1 MTSRVLYTST
11 PEFGVP
17 TLRRLARD
25 QRFQIA
31 GVITQPD
38 KPAGRGLKLT
48 PPPVKLAALDLGI
61 PVLQPKS
68 LRTPEAQAII
78 RALEPDVGA
87 VVAYGQWIPAE
98 VFDLP
103 PKRTIN
109 IHPSLLPRHRGA
121 APVVAALL
129 AGDDEVGL
137 SAHFVEDEMDAGDV
151 LAQLSMPVGEGDTTG
166 SLMARLSEAAA
177 PFLVETLAAWVA
189 GDITPK
195 PQDHSQASWI
205 DRLEK
210 TAGLIDW
217 TMPSQHIA
225 RCCRAFSPWPGS
237 YTFLDGKRLLVH
249 RAQALSAAG
258 GALPAAK
265 PGTVVRFGS
274 EVAVV
279 TGDGLLRLER
289 VQLESRRV
297 LDVRDLIRGQRAFVG
312 ATLDSP
318 NRREWSESSLTC
330 T

>member
-1 MTSRVLYTST
+1 MVARVLYTST

-17 TLRRLARD
+17 TLRLLAQDR
-25 QRFQIA
+25 RFELA

-48 PPPVKLAALDLGI
+48 PQPIKVAALDLGL
-61 PVLQPKS
+61 PVLQPTS
-68 LRTPEAQAII
+68 LRTPEAQAAI
-78 RALEPDVGA
+78 RDLEPNVGA
-87 VVAYGQWIPAE
+87 MVAYGQWMPAE

-109 IHPSLLPRHRGA
+109 LHPSLLPLHRGA
-121 APVVAALL
+121 APVPAALL
-129 AGDDEVGL
+129 AGDQEVGL
-137 SAHFVEDEMDAGDV
+137 SAHFVADEMDAGDV
-151 LAQLSMPVGEGDTTG
+151 LAQLTMLVGEDDTTG
-166 SLMARLSEAAA
+166 SLMSKLAVAAA
-177 PFLVETLAAWVA
+177 PFFVETLAAWVA
-189 GDITPK
+189 GEITPQ
-195 PQDHSQASWI
+195 PQDHTQATWI

-210 TAGLIDW
+210 TAGRIDW
-217 TMPSQHIA
+217 TLPAEHLA

-237 YTFLDGKRLLVH
+237 YTFFGGTRLLVH

-297 LDVRDLIRGQRAFVG
+297 LDIQDFIRGQRAFVG
-312 ATLDSP
+312 ATLDSL
-318 NRREWSESSLTC
+318 NQREWSESSLTC